1 MSEERARILNMLAD
15 GKINAE
21 EAERLLDAL
30 QGRAG
35 DETVEPEAPAT
46 AKDLPKFMYVK
57 VTGGEKADTVDV
69 KVPLNLLRA
78 GLRLTSLIPP
88 QAMDQINDS
97 MSEHGMSI
105 DFSNLKPDDIEELI
119 AGLADMEVKVKSKEG
134 EDVRV
139 YCA

>member
-1 MSEERARILNMLAD
+1 MSEERARILNMLAA

-30 QGRAG
+30 QAG
-35 DETVEPEAPAT
+35 AGECESAEPGVETKKSPQ
-46 AKDLPKFMYVK
+46 FMYVK
-57 VTGGEKADTVDV
+57 VVGEGENTDTVDV

-88 QAMDQINDS
+88 QAMDQINSS
-97 MSEHGMSI
+97 MEEHGMSI
-105 DFSNLKPDDIEELI
+105 DFSNLKPGDIEELI
-119 AGLADMEVKVKSKEG
+119 EGLADMEVEVTSKKG
-134 EDVRV
+134 ENVRV